1 MALAATPTTST
12 PPAGTPTT
20 TTAMALQVR
29 PKFPT
34 LGPLKGLK
42 IEAKNLTQF

>member
-29 PKFPT
+29 PKFSD
-34 LGPLKGLK
+34 PLAF
-42 IEAKNLTQF
+42 ERPKN

>member
-20 TTAMALQVR
+20 TTAMALQVS
-29 PKFPT
+29 PKFLT
-34 LGPLKGLK
+34 FEVLLGLCNQAQK
-42 IEAKNLTQF
+42 LT